1 MKVFVNELTTA
12 RYFRIVFRLSIV
24 VAIVSA
30 TVTAYQGYEAWQSE
44 HQGYERTVRIMNCAI
59 RLSPEQLASKK
70 NEFGLMDVA
79 PVCGVGSDGK
89 TFWVSEQ
96 ELEDHRNDMHM
107 EALDFRPPVF
117 DVMRV
122 STMFF
127 IAFVVVNLIGI
138 LLLAAHRTFRW
149 VFK

>member
-1 MKVFVNELTTA
+1 MSIFDSLTLA
-12 RYFRIVFRLSIV
+12 RYLRIVLRLSIV
-24 VAIVSA
+24 VAIASA
-30 TVTAYQGYEAWQSE
+30 SVTLYRGYDDWKSAQES
-44 HQGYERTVRIMNCAI
+44 YERTVGIMNCAI
-59 RLSPEQLASKK
+59 RLSSKQLASKK

-96 ELEDHRNDMHM
+96 ELEDHRNDKYM
-107 EALDFRPPVF
+107 EALDFRPPAF